1 MTINQKKINKMKNSI
16 IVVSPVNN
24 LDGDNLGF
32 NVSVEIPELRGVP
45 YQTHIKFADELGKF
59 VSVIQAMSIETFMSM
74 VSNKPK

>member
-1 MTINQKKINKMKNSI
+1 MKNSI

-24 LDGDNLGF
+24 FEGDHVGY

-45 YQTHIKFADELGKF
+45 YQTHLDDVDSISRF
-59 VSVIQAMSIETFMSM
+59 VSDIQGMSIETFMTL